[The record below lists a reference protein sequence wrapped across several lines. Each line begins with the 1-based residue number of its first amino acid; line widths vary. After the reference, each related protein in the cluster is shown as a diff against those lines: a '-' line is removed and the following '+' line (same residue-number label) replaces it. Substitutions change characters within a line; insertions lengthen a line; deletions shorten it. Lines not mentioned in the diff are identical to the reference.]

1 MENTSNGKSRIQP
14 HKRQQV
20 PHGTVYKNS
29 CQGAIMESL
38 DPSLVGND
46 IEHEMASAVNIS
58 TKKQSSQDVK
68 SSTHHER
75 NNMNSSTN
83 SFGSIGKLLG
93 TPRKHIYIFLINYT
107 LSKGLKLLLIIYI

>member
-1 MENTSNGKSRIQP
+1 
-14 HKRQQV
+14 
-20 PHGTVYKNS
+20 
-29 CQGAIMESL
+29 MESL

-83 SFGSIGKLLG
+83 SFGSVGKLLEMFSFDVWK
-93 TPRKHIYIFLINYT
+93 TYCINLT
-107 LSKGLKLLLIIYI
+107 LSKLLCNDIF